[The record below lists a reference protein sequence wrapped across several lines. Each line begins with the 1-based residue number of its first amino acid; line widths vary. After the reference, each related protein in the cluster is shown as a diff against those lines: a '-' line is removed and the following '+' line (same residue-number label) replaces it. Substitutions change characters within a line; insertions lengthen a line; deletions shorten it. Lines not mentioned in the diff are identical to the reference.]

1 MPASFFRRIHPW
13 RWTLFFNS
21 MKCKFKDNNFV
32 LLIQKYKLCDNCFI
46 FWGIWL
52 TCTCTRHYN
61 MPFRISFIAIQ
72 IPKILFNYF
81 CTRLTVLML
90 FNFQFEKIEDWTFE
104 DFNLSSRIMIKISF
118 HTVWLGLTIYRM
130 TLLGDISYYNLAVS
144 KILCLARMT
153 FQKIVILRKF
163 KIEE

>member
-1 MPASFFRRIHPW
+1 
-13 RWTLFFNS
+13 
-21 MKCKFKDNNFV
+21 MKTTNLYYYCQV
-32 LLIQKYKLCDNCFI
+32 PKYKLWNNCFI
-46 FWGIWL
+46 YLGFWLI
-52 TCTCTRHYN
+52 CTRNYN
-61 MPFRISFIAIQ
+61 TCLSVLVLLLLYVQ
-72 IPKILFNYF
+72 TPKILFNYS

-90 FNFQFEKIEDWTFE
+90 FNFQFERIEDWTFE